1 MENISL
7 INCEVELILT
17 WSKNSALAVM
27 TRRNAQNNNPAIVLP
42 AEITFQIT
50 DTKLYVPV
58 VTLTKENDIKLLD
71 QLKLGFKRN
80 IKWKKYRS
88 QMTVQ
93 SHNNNWNY
101 LVDPTFTN
109 VNRLFFFSFAR
120 NNVGDDRDS
129 FSNYYVPNVEIA
141 DFNVLIDGKS
151 FFACQ

>member
-1 MENISL
+1 MFRSKKVTRQFYANKVGKNETEVAIPLKHLSNFWRSLNIPL

-17 WSKNSALAVM
+17 WSKNCALAVM

-80 IKWKKYRS
+80 IEWKKYRS

-93 SHNNNWNY
+93 SHNNN
-101 LVDPTFTN
+101 
-109 VNRLFFFSFAR
+109 
-120 NNVGDDRDS
+120 
-129 FSNYYVPNVEIA
+129 
-141 DFNVLIDGKS
+141 
-151 FFACQ
+151 